1 MIIAKDI
8 TLFRGNRKVLDS
20 INFRVRKGEFVAII
34 GPNGAGKTTLIKI
47 LIGLIK
53 PSKGTVEIDGAEPKD
68 FIKKRRGV
76 IGYLPQRAIVNW
88 SMPLKVLDVVL
99 IEKVRPFSL
108 FRGYSKEDLEKAEY
122 WLDVFG
128 VKEKMNSYIKDLSGG
143 EQQRVSLARCM
154 FNDPEILVLDEPN
167 TAVDAVYNVKI
178 YETLKRLCDEKG
190 ITTIMVTHDI
200 GAVTMYVDEVMC
212 LNVKLHCHGSPSVIN
227 YSEMLRTVYGDG
239 VNIIIHGEQCRN
251 CTIGGVSKNDRTTH

>member
-1 MIIAKDI
+1 MVKAKGI
-8 TLFRGNRKVLDS
+8 TLLRGNRKVLDS
-20 INFRVRKGEFVAII
+20 IDFHVKKGQFVAII

-47 LIGLIK
+47 MIGLIK
-53 PSKGTVEIDGAEPKD
+53 PSEGTVEIDGVEPKD
-68 FIKKRRGV
+68 FIRKRRGI
-76 IGYLPQRAIVNW
+76 IGYLPQKAIVNW

-108 FRGYSKEDLEKAEY
+108 FKRYSKEDLEKAEY
-122 WLDVFG
+122 WLEVFG
-128 VKEKMNSYIKDLSGG
+128 VREKINSYIRDLSGG

-154 FNDPEILVLDEPN
+154 FNDPEILILDEPN

-178 YETLKRLCDEKG
+178 YETLKRLCDERN

-200 GAVTMYVDEVMC
+200 GSVTMYVDEVMC

-227 YSEMLRTVYGDG
+227 YSEMLKAVYGEG
-239 VNIIIHGEQCRN
+239 VNIVIHGEQCKN
-251 CTIGGVSKNDRTTH
+251 CAIGVNSDRTTH

>member
-1 MIIAKDI
+1 MIRAKDI
-8 TLFRGNRKVLDS
+8 TLFRNNRKILDS
-20 INFRVRKGEFVAII
+20 INFHVNKGEFVAII
-34 GPNGAGKTTLIKI
+34 GPNGAGKTTLIKVI
-47 LIGLIK
+47 VGLIK
-53 PSKGTVEIDGAEPKD
+53 PSKGKVEIDGVEPKD
-68 FIKKRRGV
+68 YIKRRRGI
-76 IGYLPQRAIVNW
+76 IGYLPQKAIVNW

-108 FRGYSKEDLEKAEY
+108 FRRYSKADLEKAEY
-122 WLDVFG
+122 WLEVFG
-128 VKEKMNSYIKDLSGG
+128 VKDKINSYIRDLSGG

-154 FNDPEILVLDEPN
+154 FNDPEILILDEPN

-178 YETLKRLCDEKG
+178 YETLKKLCNERN

-227 YSEMLRTVYGDG
+227 YSEMLRTVYGEG
-239 VNIIIHGEQCRN
+239 VNIVIHGEQCKN
-251 CTIGGVSKNDRTTH
+251 CAIGVNDDRTAH